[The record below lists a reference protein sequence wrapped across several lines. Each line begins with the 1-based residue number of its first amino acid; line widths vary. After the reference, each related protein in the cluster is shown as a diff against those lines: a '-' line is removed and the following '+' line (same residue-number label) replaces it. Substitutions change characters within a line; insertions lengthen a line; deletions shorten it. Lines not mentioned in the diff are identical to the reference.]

1 MRTENSKKTKN
12 EVLKIKKPRSAVF
25 KHRGGCSWKGVAPT
39 IYKKAADPFKG
50 KPARAKKG
58 LDLVKGDL
66 DPGWTSVTRHLLVAG
81 ERGEKTRFHLR
92 YFEVSPGGY
101 TSLETHRHEHV
112 VVVIKGRGKVR
123 LGRRLH
129 ELDYLDTIYI
139 SPGDPHRLLNPYEE
153 PFGFFCIVD
162 ARRDKPVP
170 LSSPPLP
177 FSKGRGRQKA
187 RGKG

>member
-1 MRTENSKKTKN
+1 MQAKKTKKAKKP
-12 EVLKIKKPRSAVF
+12 ESTVLKHK
-25 KHRGGCSWKGVAPT
+25 GGCSWKGIRPVV
-39 IYKKAADPFKG
+39 YKKDGAGKG
-50 KPARAKKG
+50 KGKG
-58 LDLVKGDL
+58 KGKGAD
-66 DPGWTSVTRHLLVAG
+66 WASVARHLLVAG

-129 ELDYLDTIYI
+129 KLDYLDTIYI
-139 SPGDPHRLLNPYEE
+139 SPGDPHRLLNPYGE

-162 ARRDKPVP
+162 ARRDRPAP
-170 LSSPPLP
+170 ISAPPRP
-177 FSKGRGRQKA
+177 NKEKKIKTGRIIHCDC
-187 RGKG
+187 

>member
-1 MRTENSKKTKN
+1 MRAEGSKGSNKSR
-12 EVLKIKKPRSAVF
+12 VL
-25 KHRGGCSWKGVAPT
+25 KHRGGCSWKGVRPE
-39 IYKKAADPFKG
+39 IYKKGGPEN
-50 KPARAKKG
+50 
-58 LDLVKGDL
+58 
-66 DPGWTSVTRHLLVAG
+66 WTRVARHLLVAG
-81 ERGEKTRFHLR
+81 QKGENTKFHLR

-112 VVVIKGRGKVR
+112 VVVIKGRGQVR

-139 SPGDPHRLLNPYEE
+139 GPDEPHRLLNPYGE

-170 LSSPPLP
+170 LEAPLDQTALA
-177 FSKGRGRQKA
+177 GRR
-187 RGKG
+187 RG